1 LATSFS
7 APDQVAAAFGA
18 LLGGGVERRELDR
31 GGRALRWIEAGEGA
45 PTVVLEAGAMSPVAG
60 FAAIFKALTPDHRV
74 IAYDRAGYG
83 ASDAAP
89 VDLDLQLGDLIAV
102 LEVAGPG
109 PCVLVGHSW
118 GGLLAQLVSWARPEL
133 VSGLVLVDPSHEFF
147 WSELLTPESRAEMGR
162 HPSRTSP
169 ASEDP
174 RSTNVLR
181 FGRELA
187 TDVARSVGGDPHV
200 EELLIEACLSYLETD
215 EQLFMYLDEVP
226 MILDHLDEM
235 VARRSQGAWPKVPV
249 VLLTATMGRP
259 EESTAQVIAIQD
271 QVVAAVNGRHVIV
284 SDAGHYIH
292 VDRPD
297 LVAKWVRDVASGA
310 L

>member
-31 GGRALRWIEAGEGA
+31 GGRALRWLEAGEGE
-45 PTVVLEAGAMSPVAG
+45 PTIVFEAGAMSPVAG
-60 FAAIFKALTPDHRV
+60 FAAVFKALAADHRV

-83 ASDAAP
+83 ASDPAP
-89 VDLDLQLGDLIAV
+89 FDLDLQLGDLMAV
-102 LEVAGPG
+102 LEEAGPG
-109 PCVLVGHSW
+109 PRVLVGHSW

-133 VSGLVLVDPSHEFF
+133 VSGLVLIDPSHESF
-147 WSELLTPESRAEMGR
+147 WSEFLTPESRAEMGR

-174 RSTNVLR
+174 RSADVLR
-181 FGRELA
+181 WSRELA
-187 TDVARSVGGDPHV
+187 TDIGRSVGGDPHV

-235 VARRSQGAWPKVPV
+235 VARRSQGVWPKVPV
-249 VLLTATMGRP
+249 ALLTATMGRP
-259 EESTAQVIAIQD
+259 EESTAQVLAVQD

-297 LVAKWVRDVASGA
+297 LVAGWVRNVASGA

>member
-1 LATSFS
+1 M
-7 APDQVAAAFGA
+7 A
-18 LLGGGVERRELDR
+18 LIIPGSWVR
-31 GGRALRWIEAGEGA
+31 
-45 PTVVLEAGAMSPVAG
+45 VSP
-60 FAAIFKALTPDHRV
+60 PHWV

-89 VDLDLQLGDLIAV
+89 VDLDLQLDDLVAV

-109 PCVLVGHSW
+109 PCVMVGHSW
-118 GGLLAQLVSWARPEL
+118 GGLLAQMVTWARPEL
-133 VSGLVLVDPSHEFF
+133 VTGLVLVDPAHESF

-162 HPSRTSP
+162 HPSRTSL

-181 FGRELA
+181 SGRELA

-235 VARRSQGAWPKVPV
+235 VARRSQGVWPKVPV

-259 EESTAQVIAIQD
+259 EESTAQVIAVQD

>member
-1 LATSFS
+1 
-7 APDQVAAAFGA
+7 
-18 LLGGGVERRELDR
+18 
-31 GGRALRWIEAGEGA
+31 
-45 PTVVLEAGAMSPVAG
+45 VLEAGAMSPVAG
-60 FAAIFKALTPDHRV
+60 FAAIFKALAPDHRV

-89 VDLDLQLGDLIAV
+89 VDLDLQLDDLVAV

-109 PCVLVGHSW
+109 PCVMVGHSW
-118 GGLLAQLVSWARPEL
+118 GGLLAQMVTWARPEL
-133 VSGLVLVDPSHEFF
+133 VTGLVLVDPAHESF
-147 WSELLTPESRAEMGR
+147 WSELTPESRAEMGR

-174 RSTNVLR
+174 RSANVLR

-187 TDVARSVGGDPHV
+187 TDVARSVVSDPHV
-200 EELLIEACLSYLETD
+200 EELLTEACLSYLETD

-235 VARRSQGAWPKVPV
+235 AERRSQGVWPKVPV
-249 VLLTATMGRP
+249 VLLTATLGRP
-259 EESTAQVIAIQD
+259 EESTAQVIAVQD
-271 QVVAAVNGRHVIV
+271 QVVAAMNGRHVIV

-297 LVAKWVRDVASGA
+297 LVAGWVRNVASGA

>member
-1 LATSFS
+1 MTTSFS

-18 LLGGGVERRELDR
+18 FVGGGVERRELDR
-31 GGRALRWIEAGEGA
+31 GGRALRWLEAGEGA

-60 FAAIFKALTPDHRV
+60 FAAIFKTLAPDHRV

-89 VDLDLQLGDLIAV
+89 IDLDLQLDDLMAI
-102 LEVAGPG
+102 LEEAGPG

-118 GGLLAQLVSWARPEL
+118 GGLLAQLVTWARPEL
-133 VSGLVLVDPSHEFF
+133 ISGLVLVDPSHESF
-147 WSELLTPESRAEMGR
+147 WSELTPESRAEMGR
-162 HPSRTSP
+162 HPSRTAP
-169 ASEDP
+169 VSEDP
-174 RSTNVLR
+174 RSTNVLG

-187 TDVARSVGGDPHV
+187 TDVARSVGGDPHF
-200 EELLIEACLSYLETD
+200 EELLVEACLSYLATD
-215 EQLFMYLDEVP
+215 EQLFTYLDEVP
-226 MILDHLDEM
+226 MIIDHLDELA
-235 VARRSQGAWPKVPV
+235 ARRSKGVWPKVPV

-259 EESTAQVIAIQD
+259 EDSTKQVIAVQD

>member
-1 LATSFS
+1 
-7 APDQVAAAFGA
+7 VAAAFGA
-18 LLGGGVERRELDR
+18 LVGGGVERRELDR
-31 GGRALRWIEAGEGA
+31 GGRALRWLEAGEGA
-45 PTVVLEAGAMSPVAG
+45 PTVVFEAGAMSPVAG
-60 FAAIFKALTPDHRV
+60 FAAIFRALASDHRV

-89 VDLDLQLGDLIAV
+89 VDLDLQLDDLVAV

-118 GGLLAQLVSWARPEL
+118 GGLLAQLVTWARPEL
-133 VSGLVLVDPSHEFF
+133 VTGLVLVDPAHESF
-147 WSELLTPESRAEMGR
+147 WSELLTPESRAEIGR

-169 ASEDP
+169 ASADP
-174 RSTNVLR
+174 RSTNVLS

-187 TDVARSVGGDPHV
+187 TDVARSVGGDPDV
-200 EELLIEACLSYLETD
+200 EELLIEACLSYLQTD
-215 EQLFMYLDEVP
+215 EQLFMYLAEVP
-226 MILDHLDEM
+226 MILDHLDELA
-235 VARRSQGAWPKVPV
+235 ARRSQGVWPKVPV

-259 EESTAQVIAIQD
+259 EESTAQVIAVQD

-297 LVAKWVRDVASGA
+297 LVAMWVRDVASGA

>member
-1 LATSFS
+1 MATSFS

-133 VSGLVLVDPSHEFF
+133 VSGLVLVDPSHEVF

-259 EESTAQVIAIQD
+259 EESTAQVIAVQD